1 MRMLE
6 YVDGKYATRPPFREG
21 PPLKQDIT
29 RSCTYRWAAHQE
41 WCRGSMQ
48 NVRRTIWNIVQP
60 PRAHGVLV
68 SLGNGKVNGAGIE
81 RIVYTVM
88 M

>member
-1 MRMLE
+1 
-6 YVDGKYATRPPFREG
+6 
-21 PPLKQDIT
+21 
-29 RSCTYRWAAHQE
+29 
-41 WCRGSMQ
+41 
-48 NVRRTIWNIVQP
+48 VQP